1 MTQPDDSAPV
11 HRAPAGTEP
20 DSAVRHWGRRL
31 YLLGALVYAV
41 GISVALLVGRPTA
54 RAAGWTVA
62 WAAIVLA
69 AGGAGLLLLR
79 RHKAAK
85 ARRSVG
91 DGV

>member
-1 MTQPDDSAPV
+1 M
-11 HRAPAGTEP
+11 
-20 DSAVRHWGRRL
+20 
-31 YLLGALVYAV
+31 